1 MPPTQT
7 LGPRAKK
14 AQKCVF
20 FIAGLSYIT
29 GPKNKKL
36 QNNDSFLFYIHVPR
50 EKSTTYAKFVKISKK
65 KPKNFFGAAGLSKQ
79 LENTIIR
86 CVLLRTIFYICIL
99 ADINMHAY
107 AQFWILWQSSNFK
120 KIQIQFLEHREVIWP
135 QTKK

>member
-7 LGPRAKK
+7 LCSRAKK

-50 EKSTTYAKFVKISKK
+50 EKSTTYAKFEENGQKRPKMGKIRSEFLKK
-65 KPKNFFGAAGLSKQ
+65 F
-79 LENTIIR
+79 
-86 CVLLRTIFYICIL
+86 IFVDFSI
-99 ADINMHAY
+99 
-107 AQFWILWQSSNFK
+107 
-120 KIQIQFLEHREVIWP
+120 
-135 QTKK
+135 

>member
-20 FIAGLSYIT
+20 FIAGLSNIT

-50 EKSTTYAKFVKISKK
+50 KKSTTYAKFVKISKNTQ
-65 KPKNFFGAAGLSKQ
+65 KNFFWRRRVK
-79 LENTIIR
+79 
-86 CVLLRTIFYICIL
+86 
-99 ADINMHAY
+99 
-107 AQFWILWQSSNFK
+107 
-120 KIQIQFLEHREVIWP
+120 
-135 QTKK
+135 